1 MGETEGGA
9 AGATVVRLEAAQAAL
24 RDHFLGW
31 QCRLRQMAVRQA
43 GGRPTSG
50 MRPEVRLAP
59 VDTLLADTPLGAIT
73 TLIVRREPREATAQF
88 RHLVRKTQDPA
99 ERYDAALKTLAAA
112 YYQRPQEFSDELTA
126 LFGPAPGLADQLLAA
141 GHCVLDFEQYSQRY
155 RLPCAARNLG
165 QDEPAFQATYWHNA
179 LFNPALPGGL
189 RVLAF
194 QPDWA
199 RAEAEPGVG

>member
-1 MGETEGGA
+1 MGEPEHGTADG
-9 AGATVVRLEAAQAAL
+9 TVMRPEAAQAAL

-50 MRPEVRLAP
+50 MRPEVRLAE
-59 VDTLLADTPLGAIT
+59 AEKPLGTIT

-99 ERYDAALKTLAAA
+99 ERHDAALETLAAA
-112 YYQRPQEFSDELTA
+112 YYQRPREFSDELTA
-126 LFGPAPGLADQLLAA
+126 LFGPAPGLADRLLAA
-141 GHCVLDFEQYSQRY
+141 GRCVLNFAQYSQRY

-165 QDEPAFQATYWHNA
+165 EDEPAFQATYWHNA
-179 LFNPALPGGL
+179 LFNPALPGGV
-189 RVLAF
+189 RVLGF

>member
-1 MGETEGGA
+1 LA
-9 AGATVVRLEAAQAAL
+9 AGAE
-24 RDHFLGW
+24 
-31 QCRLRQMAVRQA
+31 
-43 GGRPTSG
+43 
-50 MRPEVRLAP
+50 
-59 VDTLLADTPLGAIT
+59 PLGAIT

-126 LFGPAPGLADQLLAA
+126 LFGPASDLADRLLAA

-199 RAEAEPGVG
+199 RAEAEPGVA

>member
-1 MGETEGGA
+1 MGERGA
-9 AGATVVRLEAAQAAL
+9 ADGTGVRLEAAQAAL

-50 MRPEVRLAP
+50 MRPEVRLAE
-59 VDTLLADTPLGAIT
+59 ADKPLGAIT

-99 ERYDAALKTLAAA
+99 ERYDAALETLAAA
-112 YYQRPQEFSDELTA
+112 YYQRPREFSDELTA

-141 GHCVLDFEQYSQRY
+141 GRCVLDFAQYSQRY

-165 QDEPAFQATYWHNA
+165 EDEPAFQATYWHNA
-179 LFNPALPGGL
+179 LFNPALPGGV
-189 RVLAF
+189 RVLGF

>member
-1 MGETEGGA
+1 MAGPQSGA
-9 AGATVVRLEAAQAAL
+9 ADGTVVRPEAAQAAL

-50 MRPEVRLAP
+50 MRPEVRLAE
-59 VDTLLADTPLGAIT
+59 ADQPLGAIT
-73 TLIVRREPREATAQF
+73 TLIVRREPREATALF
-88 RHLVRKTQDPA
+88 RHMVRKTQDPA
-99 ERYDAALKTLAAA
+99 ERHDAALETLAAA
-112 YYQRPQEFSDELTA
+112 YYQRPREFADELTA
-126 LFGPAPGLADQLLAA
+126 LFGPAPGLADRLLAA
-141 GHCVLDFEQYSQRY
+141 GRCVLDFAQYSQRY

-165 QDEPAFQATYWHNA
+165 EDEPAFQATYWHNA
-179 LFNPALPGGL
+179 LFNPALPGGV
-189 RVLAF
+189 RVLGF

>member
-9 AGATVVRLEAAQAAL
+9 AEATVVRLEAAQAAL

-50 MRPEVRLAP
+50 MRPEVRFAE
-59 VDTLLADTPLGAIT
+59 ADQPLGAIT
-73 TLIVRREPREATAQF
+73 TLIVRREPHEATAQF

-99 ERYDAALKTLAAA
+99 ERYDAALETLAAA
-112 YYQRPQEFSDELTA
+112 YYQRPQAFSDELTA
-126 LFGPAPGLADQLLAA
+126 LFGPASDLADQLLAA